1 MGQATPAKNEML
13 RSLPLF
19 AGCSDR
25 ELAAVGRAVDE
36 VCATEG
42 DVLIREGRFGQ
53 ESFIIIEG
61 EAGVTKRGE
70 FLARLGPGDLFGE
83 LSVLDH
89 KVRTATVT
97 ALTPMRLLVIH
108 ARNLLMVL
116 AQGSAAATMLRTLA
130 RRLRAADVAAVPANG
145 YSR

>member
-1 MGQATPAKNEML
+1 MGQVTATRKQVL
-13 RSLPLF
+13 RSIPLF
-19 AGCSDR
+19 RGCSDR

-36 VCATEG
+36 VSVTEG

-53 ESFIIIEG
+53 ESFVIIEG
-61 EAGVTKRGE
+61 EAGVTRRGE
-70 FLARLGPGDLFGE
+70 FLATLGPGDLFGE

-108 ARNLLMVL
+108 ARNLLVVL
-116 AQGSAAATMLRTLA
+116 EQGSAATTMLRTLA
-130 RRLRAADVAAVPANG
+130 VRLREADAAAVPA
-145 YSR
+145 RVLR